1 MKFCVSLLALMLI
14 LTVVLFSVRTQH
26 SIADGMLS
34 HLEECSDDAIRGDM
48 EKLSRDFYSFADHY
62 NKHRSKLSFFLH
74 TDRVEEIDA
83 MIAEI
88 KASVENGEENPDD
101 RDFDAIASSVGR
113 LIDSSER
120 IKEINSLSLS
130 NIF

>member
-1 MKFCVSLLALMLI
+1 MLI

-34 HLEECSDDAIRGDM
+34 HLEECSDDANLGDM

-88 KASVENGEENPDD
+88 KASLENGEENPDD
-101 RDFDAIASSVGR
+101 TDFDAIASSVGR

-120 IKEINSLSLS
+120 IKEINALSL
-130 NIF
+130 